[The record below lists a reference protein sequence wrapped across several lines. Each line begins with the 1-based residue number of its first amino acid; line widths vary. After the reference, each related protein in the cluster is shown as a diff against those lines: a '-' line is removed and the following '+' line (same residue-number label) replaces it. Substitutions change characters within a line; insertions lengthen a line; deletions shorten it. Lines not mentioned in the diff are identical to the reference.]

1 MDINTN
7 SDYENQTGNMYDFI
21 NHFLFNPMLVGIL
34 FGVIILY
41 IVISYSL
48 GSGSN
53 MENGSSNN
61 NLSFESNSS
70 SDSSSK
76 LIGIIFLILLFLMIV
91 SNAYFYYYGVSIIS
105 SIQNIIS
112 NGYDNGNS
120 NESDLKLEIHKSDN
134 DNDKDETENNQ
145 IKLRPQVFNIPENK
159 FTYDDANAVCK
170 SYDAELATYNQIEDA
185 YNKGASWC
193 SQGWSE
199 GQNIFYPTQ
208 EKLFND
214 LQKIKGHEHDCGRI
228 GINGGYISNPKARF
242 GVNCYGR
249 KPQMTPDEEYIME
262 NKPVYPLTQEDIL
275 FQKRVDYWKKHITDI
290 IVSPFNPTTWSKF

>member
-7 SDYENQTGNMYDFI
+7 SDYENQMENMYDFI
-21 NHFLFNPMLVGIL
+21 NNFLFNPMLVGIL

-48 GSGSN
+48 GSN
-53 MENGSSNN
+53 MENGSS
-61 NLSFESNSS
+61 FESNYSS
-70 SDSSSK
+70 SSNSTTNSSSK
-76 LIGIIFLILLFLMIV
+76 IIGIIFLILLLIMIV

-112 NGYDNGNS
+112 NGYDN
-120 NESDLKLEIHKSDN
+120 ESDLKLEIHKTDN
-134 DNDKDETENNQ
+134 DKDKDETEIHQ

-159 FTYDDANAVCK
+159 FTYEDAKAICK
-170 SYDAELATYNQIEDA
+170 SYDSELATYNQIEDA
-185 YNKGASWC
+185 YNKGANWC

-208 EKLFND
+208 ESVFND

-275 FQKRVDYWKKHITDI
+275 FQKRVDYWKKHITDVI
-290 IVSPFNPTTWSKF
+290 ISPFNSTTWSKF